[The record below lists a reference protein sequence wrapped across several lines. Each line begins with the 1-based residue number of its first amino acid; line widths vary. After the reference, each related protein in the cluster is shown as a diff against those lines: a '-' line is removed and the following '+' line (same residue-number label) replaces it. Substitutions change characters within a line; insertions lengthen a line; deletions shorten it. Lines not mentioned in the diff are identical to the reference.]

1 MHTHGV
7 ENTSRI
13 RKDEKKKN
21 LDILDVTIKVTV
33 YKENQNYF
41 INDMALKKKRK

>member
-7 ENTSRI
+7 ESRQI
-13 RKDEKKKN
+13 LLGLERVKKN
-21 LDILDVTIKVTV
+21 LDILDVTIKVIA

-41 INDMALKKKRK
+41 IHDM